1 MPKFSNF
8 PSFISVK
15 HNLVGIYPKI
25 KIIGPTS
32 FSLIFREKDENIVKV
47 SFPSATELGFNYEN
61 KLVSIFMEILD
72 IPQGMSREEFN
83 SLLCALLLDNAY
95 LEPYYVELYFIDSDY
110 IPNYHRIIANTTMS
124 IIKNKGLAKL
134 DFDIEKSYMN
144 TDKLMAILK
153 RL

>member
-1 MPKFSNF
+1 M
-8 PSFISVK
+8 
-15 HNLVGIYPKI
+15 
-25 KIIGPTS
+25 
-32 FSLIFREKDENIVKV
+32 IFREKDENIVKV

-83 SLLCALLLDNAY
+83 SLLCVLLLDNAY
-95 LEPYYVELYFIDSDY
+95 LEPYYVELYFIDSGY

-144 TDKLMAILK
+144 TDKLMAIFEKTLGE
-153 RL
+153 

>member
-1 MPKFSNF
+1 M
-8 PSFISVK
+8 V
-15 HNLVGIYPKI
+15 
-25 KIIGPTS
+25 
-32 FSLIFREKDENIVKV
+32 
-47 SFPSATELGFNYEN
+47 
-61 KLVSIFMEILD
+61 ILD
-72 IPQGMSREEFN
+72 IPKGMSRLEFY
-83 SLLCALLLDNAY
+83 SLLCALLLDIAY